1 MPPETFKI
9 LLVEDNP
16 DDARLVREYLKDAGV
31 FRADLAHVER
41 LTDAQRI
48 LETDRFDVVLLD
60 LSLPDSRGLD
70 TIVGAMEHARGVP
83 IVVFTGLDDE
93 ELAVRALH
101 EGAQDYLVKGRMDGS
116 SVSRAIR
123 YAIERARRE
132 YADALRNSQT
142 RHLWGSLIRTLGP
155 GASAVLYQ
163 AGVMAGTDVF
173 DFIHKNWSP
182 SDEREF
188 VQMLREH
195 LRAAGLCTLL
205 EFTIDRPSHGLAA
218 EVKDNFEAVQSERGS
233 DRPICHF
240 LRGLLSGLASRI
252 LEVPDLVCD
261 ERSCQARGEKACTF
275 RVHPMFASPG
285 PEASS

>member
-1 MPPETFKI
+1 MPPETFRI

-16 DDARLVREYLKDAGV
+16 GDARLVREYLKDAGV

-41 LTDAQRI
+41 LTDARRI

-60 LSLPDSRGLD
+60 LSLPDSKDLD
-70 TIVGAMEHARGVP
+70 TIVGAMEHARGIP
-83 IVVFTGLDDE
+83 IVVLTGINDE

-132 YADALRNSQT
+132 HADALRNSQT

-155 GASAVLYQ
+155 GATAVLYQ
-163 AGVMAGTDVF
+163 AGVLAGTDVF
-173 DFIHKNWSP
+173 DFIHKNWRTR
-182 SDEREF
+182 DEREF

-195 LRAAGLCTLL
+195 LRAAGLCTLSEL
-205 EFTIDRPSHGLAA
+205 TIDRPSHGLMAVV
-218 EVKDNFEAVQSERGS
+218 EDNFEAMQSDHGS
-233 DRPICHF
+233 DRPVCHF
-240 LRGLLSGLASRI
+240 LRGLLSGVASRI

-261 ERSCQARGEKACTF
+261 ERTCQAKGEKECEF
-275 RVHPMFASPG
+275 HVHLMF
-285 PEASS
+285 E